1 MENQLIQ
8 LWMLKRNFNVILTHS
23 FNADNNYLF
32 SQKND
37 LLYTKIPHYRLD
49 RLKITK
55 TGGFLW
61 Q

>member
-1 MENQLIQ
+1 
-8 LWMLKRNFNVILTHS
+8 MLKRNFNVILTHS